1 MQDWIDFGVIW
12 GLLILNALVGFF
24 QEFAAGN
31 IVDGLKKN
39 LALRVIVVRNAT
51 RVEIPA
57 KEVVPGDIIFLED
70 VSFNGEENTS
80 KLNADFLKGCNCSRR
95 RYHRFRKCPSP
106 S

>member
-1 MQDWIDFGVIW
+1 MLAAGLQDWIDFGVIW

-39 LALRVIVVRNAT
+39 LALRVIVVRNSI

-57 KEVVPGDIIFLED
+57 KEVVPGDIVFLED
-70 VSFNGEENTS
+70 VSFHNGEEKTS
-80 KLNADFLKGCNCSRR
+80 KRYADFVKGCNCSR
-95 RYHRFRKCPSP
+95 
-106 S
+106 